1 LKRLVDGQNR
11 QAQAS
16 QGEVA
21 RYANQSRP
29 DSMLMPNGQN
39 PTMQELSSTRTV
51 VFVSRSIPE
60 HSLLGLLKQGAGRK
74 DVVFA
79 FRGWG
84 EGSVNDMFAY
94 SQALIKK
101 LPVAVQKNPP
111 QIIVMPQAF
120 SAYKIHYAPAV
131 LHRDND
137 GKWYLVQGM
146 RSLDAAIGS
155 IRARKFNERLSQQY
169 RVSEPDQAEVMRRQ
183 MQQQDM
189 RQHIRS
195 AQQGAQQLLEGGINL
210 PTNTGYRQYRYTP
223 YVAAGADIRHP
234 GNGTVLYPKGTR
246 FNVLALDPHGQR
258 ALVVIDGRS
267 RWQIEFARHLMKKK
281 PDTLVLYTR
290 LGYLRDA
297 GLPASPL
304 DGAMKSRLNV
314 AGVPTYY
321 RQNGL
326 SFDVVAL
333 QPEETK

>member
-1 LKRLVDGQNR
+1 MR
-11 QAQAS
+11 
-16 QGEVA
+16 
-21 RYANQSRP
+21 SRP
-29 DSMLMPNGQN
+29 HRYSN
-39 PTMQELSSTRTV
+39 LSR
-51 VFVSRSIPE
+51 
-60 HSLLGLLKQGAGRK
+60 HSL
-74 DVVFA
+74 
-79 FRGWG
+79 
-84 EGSVNDMFAY
+84 
-94 SQALIKK
+94 
-101 LPVAVQKNPP
+101 P
-111 QIIVMPQAF
+111 
-120 SAYKIHYAPAV
+120 
-131 LHRDND
+131 
-137 GKWYLVQGM
+137 
-146 RSLDAAIGS
+146 
-155 IRARKFNERLSQQY
+155 
-169 RVSEPDQAEVMRRQ
+169 
-183 MQQQDM
+183 DM